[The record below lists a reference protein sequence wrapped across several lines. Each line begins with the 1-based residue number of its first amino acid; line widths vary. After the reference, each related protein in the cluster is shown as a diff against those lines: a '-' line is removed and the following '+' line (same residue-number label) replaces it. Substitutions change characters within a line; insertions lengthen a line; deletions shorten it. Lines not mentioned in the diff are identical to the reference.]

1 LREAGLD
8 DGAAAHE
15 EASVMDMV
23 RIPRPLAA
31 ILIAGAALALA
42 ACASQGPVEG
52 PPPTAAPLP
61 APPPPNMNPADFVG
75 RWGFASYHKPEDRA
89 RTEAAA
95 RGQCT
100 QAYVISRGPTGGL
113 MMHLA
118 DAAQPQELRLKAGP
132 GAKAYIGP
140 EGPAADPKDREIVTF
155 DGRLMILRWVDP
167 EIHTRYGN
175 SVYVRCDAPGAVPA
189 RAAKKP
195 KAKKKTPA
203 SASPAAAPPPAPPP
217 AAAPAPAPAP
227 R

>member
-1 LREAGLD
+1 
-8 DGAAAHE
+8 
-15 EASVMDMV
+15 MNMV

-31 ILIAGAALALA
+31 CLIAAAAALALA

-52 PPPTAAPLP
+52 PPPSAAPPLP
-61 APPPPNMNPADFVG
+61 APPPANMNPADFVG
-75 RWGFASYHKPEDRA
+75 RWGFASYHKAEDRA

-132 GAKAYIGP
+132 GGKAYIGP
-140 EGPAADPKDREIVTF
+140 EGPAADMKDREIVTF

-189 RAAKKP
+189 RTAKKP
-195 KAKKKTPA
+195 KAKSAAKKKTPA
-203 SASPAAAPPPAPPP
+203 AAAPAAVTPAAAPPPAQAP
-217 AAAPAPAPAP
+217 AAAPAP